1 MPGKPP
7 VEDDYDDEG
16 IDWFSPNALIALFFV
31 CILVASIS
39 ITAITQF
46 APDNRSIVEESKL
59 VEMFKSCEN
68 ANLQTS
74 CRREVTASFK
84 TK

>member
-1 MPGKPP
+1 M
-7 VEDDYDDEG
+7 EDEG
-16 IDWFSPNALIALFFV
+16 IEWFSPNALIALFFV
-31 CILVASIS
+31 CLLIAGIS
-39 ITAITQF
+39 ITAITHF

-68 ANLQTS
+68 ASLQMA
-74 CRREVTASFK
+74 CRRDVIGNFK